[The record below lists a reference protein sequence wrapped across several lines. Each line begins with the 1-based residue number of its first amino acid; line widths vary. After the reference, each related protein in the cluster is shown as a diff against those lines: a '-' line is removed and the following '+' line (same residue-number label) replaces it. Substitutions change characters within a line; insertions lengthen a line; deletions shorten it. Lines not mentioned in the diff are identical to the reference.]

1 MFSSRLVLAGDLV
14 NNMENKHLL
23 VLHISVQKC
32 HISHLSNSKEAIYS
46 SADLKTTEEEL
57 KLMFEFL
64 LELQVNLT
72 ETRVQLSRP
81 PESETLSDKLS
92 PDQISPDWISPGPV
106 VLWFIISCGSH
117 QAVSSVTQ
125 FSLFCCFRSSFI
137 TPSGPSSSS
146 SPPSSLL
153 QRLQEFQRW
162 WPDRYVNTEPPG
174 HLGKSTQCDSV
185 SNVD

>member
-92 PDQISPDWISPGPV
+92 PDRISQDRISP
-106 VLWFIISCGSH
+106 VLWCCGSLSPR
-117 QAVSSVTQ
+117 VSSGRLVRHSVQ
-125 FSLFCCFRSSFI
+125 SVLLF
-137 TPSGPSSSS
+137 
-146 SPPSSLL
+146 
-153 QRLQEFQRW
+153 QEFFHYSVGTVLIFIASIVAAAKTAGVSALVAGSVCKHRAAGA
-162 WPDRYVNTEPPG
+162 PG
-174 HLGKSTQCDSV
+174 
-185 SNVD
+185 

>member
-92 PDQISPDWISPGPV
+92 PDRISPDWISPGPV
-106 VLWFIISCGSH
+106 VLWFIISSGLIRPSRPSLSSVCS
-117 QAVSSVTQ
+117 AVSGV
-125 FSLFCCFRSSFI
+125 L
-137 TPSGPSSSS
+137 
-146 SPPSSLL
+146 SLL
-153 QRLQEFQRW
+153 RRDRPHLHRLHRRCCEDCRSFSAGGRI
-162 WPDRYVNTEPPG
+162 G
-174 HLGKSTQCDSV
+174 M
-185 SNVD
+185 

>member
-92 PDQISPDWISPGPV
+92 PDRISPDWISPGPV
-106 VLWFIISCGSH
+106 VLWFIISSGLIRPSRPSLSSVCS
-117 QAVSSVTQ
+117 AVSGV
-125 FSLFCCFRSSFI
+125 L
-137 TPSGPSSSS
+137 
-146 SPPSSLL
+146 SLL
-153 QRLQEFQRW
+153 RRDRPHLHRLHRRCCKDCRSFSAGGRI
-162 WPDRYVNTEPPG
+162 G
-174 HLGKSTQCDSV
+174 M
-185 SNVD
+185 